1 MPFFHERAVEPLMPH
16 ETLLFA
22 SSDTS
27 PVPVSSLLTPALA
40 AWPFEKSPHASRRTL
55 AQLASLVDHLQD
67 RRNEVEPPACV
78 LLRVARTD
86 DAATIDRCVM
96 DLTAHGVPVMVLA
109 EDEPRWRI
117 LNDRGICVLGW
128 NAQPLVVAGM
138 LAALW
143 QRQAYVQSISRELAL
158 ALRCQSGIRTEIERI
173 HEELQLA
180 ANFQQEFTA
189 TPMPRLPGLD
199 FAALFRPVSA
209 VSGDIY
215 CVRTV
220 APDTAAFFLADAV
233 GHGVPA
239 ALLTMVLTNSLVAAD
254 EASREVCGRTCHTQP
269 GEVLARLN
277 RRLIEG
283 SLGNGRFATAVYGT
297 INARTREVIIS
308 GAGHPPPLVL
318 SPGGLRRIETEGPL
332 LGVFP
337 DGEFNQA
344 TTVLAPGETLVLHTD
359 GLEAA
364 FAGHTH
370 RKGNPYIA
378 ELTSAF
384 QPDEISAREA
394 LDELELLIDDQYGSL
409 HQQDDVTVIAIRA
422 TCEVIAK
429 AA

>member
-1 MPFFHERAVEPLMPH
+1 MCAVAPPRA
-16 ETLLFA
+16 
-22 SSDTS
+22 
-27 PVPVSSLLTPALA
+27 
-40 AWPFEKSPHASRRTL
+40 
-55 AQLASLVDHLQD
+55 
-67 RRNEVEPPACV
+67 
-78 LLRVARTD
+78 D
-86 DAATIDRCVM
+86 DAALIDRCVM
-96 DLTAHGVPVMVLA
+96 DLTAHGVPVLVLA
-109 EDEPRWRI
+109 GAGRAPSCASSMTEASACWGGR
-117 LNDRGICVLGW
+117 V
-128 NAQPLVVAGM
+128 QPLVVAAM

-143 QRQAYVQSISRELAL
+143 QRQTFVQSISRELAL

-189 TPMPRLPGLD
+189 TPMPRLAGLD

-233 GHGVPA
+233 GHGVPVM
-239 ALLTMVLTNSLVAAD
+239 LLTMVLTNSLVAAD
-254 EASREVCGRTCHTQP
+254 EASREVCGRTCHTEP

-297 INARTREVIIS
+297 MNVHAGS
-308 GAGHPPPLVL
+308 GH
-318 SPGGLRRIETEGPL
+318 LRRGAPAPARAL
-332 LGVFP
+332 P
-337 DGEFNQA
+337 QRPASHRDGWPVAGRLPGWSVGQS

-364 FAGHTH
+364 FAGDSH
-370 RKGNPYIA
+370 RKGNPFID
-378 ELTSAF
+378 ELSTAF
-384 QPDEISAREA
+384 RPDDVTAREA

-409 HQQDDVTVIAIRA
+409 HQQDDVTVVAIRA
-422 TCEVIAK
+422 TSDVIAK